1 MELLSYSEEN
11 KDNFW
16 ISIGYNIC
24 KLRIDF
30 DRIYTNIGE
39 YNFYETN
46 RIRQLVFYYIHPD
59 RILSRLIT
67 HLSRV
72 MLRLDYNN
80 QYTSYIQYGEITIP
94 SQSIYFDLSSDYTYT
109 KMYNSTKK
117 RKSITNDDLTFIN
130 ETFDNFSKLLN
141 YITNEN
147 KFKKIFVKD
156 KNDFI
161 ELTKLEQ
168 IVRKLQNR
176 IYRLKKYI
184 LEIPIR
190 EYSDK

>member
-1 MELLSYSEEN
+1 MELKPYSPET

-16 ISIGYNIC
+16 ISIGYHIC

-46 RIRQLVFYYIHPD
+46 RMRQLVFYYIQPD

-72 MLRLDYNN
+72 MRRLDY
-80 QYTSYIQYGEITIP
+80 TSHIQYGEITIP

-109 KMYNSTKK
+109 KLYCTKK

-130 ETFDNFSKLLN
+130 ETFDNFEKLLN
-141 YITNEN
+141 YIANED
-147 KFKKIFVKD
+147 KFKKTFVED

-168 IVRKLQNR
+168 IVRKLQKR

-184 LEIPIR
+184 LEMPIR
-190 EYSDK
+190 EY

>member
-1 MELLSYSEEN
+1 MELIKYSEEN
-11 KDNFW
+11 KNNFW
-16 ISIGYNIC
+16 IAIGYHIC

-46 RIRQLVFYYIHPD
+46 RMRQLVFYYIQPD

-72 MLRLDYNN
+72 MRRLDYN
-80 QYTSYIQYGEITIP
+80 YEYIQG
-94 SQSIYFDLSSDYTYT
+94 IYFDLSSDYTYT
-109 KMYNSTKK
+109 KLYCTKK
-117 RKSITNDDLTFIN
+117 RKSITNEDLTFIN
-130 ETFDNFSKLLN
+130 ETFDNFEKLLN
-141 YITNEN
+141 YIANED
-147 KFKKIFVKD
+147 KFKKTFVED

-168 IVRKLQNR
+168 IVRKLQKI

-184 LEIPIR
+184 LEMPIR
-190 EYSDK
+190 EYSDE

>member
-67 HLSRV
+67 HLSSV
-72 MLRLDYNN
+72 MRRLDYN
-80 QYTSYIQYGEITIP
+80 YEY
-94 SQSIYFDLSSDYTYT
+94 SQSIYFDLLSDYTYT

-117 RKSITNDDLTFIN
+117 KKSITNDDLTFIN
-130 ETFDNFSKLLN
+130 ETFDNFEKLLN
-141 YITNEN
+141 YIANED
-147 KFKKIFVKD
+147 KFKKTFVED

-168 IVRKLQNR
+168 IVRKLQKR

-190 EYSDK
+190 EYSDE

>member
-46 RIRQLVFYYIHPD
+46 RMRQLVFYYIQPD

-72 MLRLDYNN
+72 MRRLDYNN

-117 RKSITNDDLTFIN
+117 KKSITNDDLTFIN
-130 ETFDNFSKLLN
+130 ETFDNFEKLLN
-141 YITNEN
+141 YIANED
-147 KFKKIFVKD
+147 KFKKTFIED

-168 IVRKLQNR
+168 IVLKLQKR

>member
-1 MELLSYSEEN
+1 MELIKYSEEN
-11 KDNFW
+11 KNNFW
-16 ISIGYNIC
+16 IAIGYHIC

-46 RIRQLVFYYIHPD
+46 RMRQLVFYYIQPD

-72 MLRLDYNN
+72 MRRLDYN
-80 QYTSYIQYGEITIP
+80 YEYI
-94 SQSIYFDLSSDYTYT
+94 QSIYFDLSSDYTYT
-109 KMYNSTKK
+109 KLYCTKK

-130 ETFDNFSKLLN
+130 ETFDNFEKLLN
-141 YITNEN
+141 YIANEN
-147 KFKKIFVKD
+147 KFKKTFVED

-184 LEIPIR
+184 LEIQIR
-190 EYSDK
+190 EY

>member
-39 YNFYETN
+39 YKFYETN

-67 HLSRV
+67 HLFRV
-72 MLRLDYNN
+72 MRRLEY
-80 QYTSYIQYGEITIP
+80 SSSIQYGEITIP
-94 SQSIYFDLSSDYTYT
+94 SQSIYFDLLSDYTYT
-109 KMYNSTKK
+109 Y
-117 RKSITNDDLTFIN
+117 
-130 ETFDNFSKLLN
+130 
-141 YITNEN
+141 
-147 KFKKIFVKD
+147 
-156 KNDFI
+156 
-161 ELTKLEQ
+161 
-168 IVRKLQNR
+168 
-176 IYRLKKYI
+176 KY
-184 LEIPIR
+184 L
-190 EYSDK
+190 

>member
-1 MELLSYSEEN
+1 MELIKYSEEN
-11 KDNFW
+11 KNNFW
-16 ISIGYNIC
+16 IAIGYHIC

-46 RIRQLVFYYIHPD
+46 RMRQFVFYYIQPD

-72 MLRLDYNN
+72 MRRLDYN
-80 QYTSYIQYGEITIP
+80 YEYI
-94 SQSIYFDLSSDYTYT
+94 QSIYFDLSSDYTYT
-109 KMYNSTKK
+109 KLYCTKK
-117 RKSITNDDLTFIN
+117 RKSITNEDLIFIN
-130 ETFDNFSKLLN
+130 ETFDNFEKLLN
-141 YITNEN
+141 YIANED
-147 KFKKIFVKD
+147 KFKKTFVED

-168 IVRKLQNR
+168 IVRKLQKR

-184 LEIPIR
+184 LEIQIR
-190 EYSDK
+190 

>member
-1 MELLSYSEEN
+1 MELLSYSNEN

-16 ISIGYNIC
+16 IAIGYHIC

-46 RIRQLVFYYIHPD
+46 RMRQLVFYYIQPD

-72 MLRLDYNN
+72 MRRLDYN
-80 QYTSYIQYGEITIP
+80 YEYI
-94 SQSIYFDLSSDYTYT
+94 QSIYFDLSSDYTYT
-109 KMYNSTKK
+109 KLYCTKK
-117 RKSITNDDLTFIN
+117 RKSITNEDLKFIN
-130 ETFDNFSKLLN
+130 ETFDNFEKLLN
-141 YITNEN
+141 YIANED
-147 KFKKIFVKD
+147 KFKKTSIED

-168 IVRKLQNR
+168 IVRKLQKR

-184 LEIPIR
+184 LEIQIR
-190 EYSDK
+190 EY

>member
-1 MELLSYSEEN
+1 MELITYSAEN
-11 KDNFW
+11 NDNFW

-46 RIRQLVFYYIHPD
+46 RMRQLVFYYIQPD

-72 MLRLDYNN
+72 MRRLDYN
-80 QYTSYIQYGEITIP
+80 YEY
-94 SQSIYFDLSSDYTYT
+94 SQSIYFDLLSDYTYT

-130 ETFDNFSKLLN
+130 ETFDNFEKLLN
-141 YITNEN
+141 YIANED
-147 KFKKIFVKD
+147 KFKKTFVED

-168 IVRKLQNR
+168 IVRKLQKR

-190 EYSDK
+190 EY

>member
-1 MELLSYSEEN
+1 MELITYSKEN
-11 KDNFW
+11 NDNFW

-39 YNFYETN
+39 YNFYETG
-46 RIRQLVFYYIHPD
+46 RIRQLIFYYIQPD

-72 MLRLDYNN
+72 MHSLDYNN
-80 QYTSYIQYGEITIP
+80 VSGDISIP
-94 SQSIYFDLSSDYTYT
+94 IESIFFKLAPDYTYT
-109 KMYNSTKK
+109 KLFNSTKK
-117 RKSITNDDLTFIN
+117 SKTMTNDDLIFIH
-130 ETFDNFSKLLN
+130 ETFDNFEKLLN

-147 KFKKIFVKD
+147 KFMKGQYNFTQLV
-156 KNDFI
+156 
-161 ELTKLEQ
+161 KLEQ
-168 IVRKLQNR
+168 IVRKLQKR

-184 LEIPIR
+184 LEIPIN
-190 EYSDK
+190 

>member
-1 MELLSYSEEN
+1 MELIKYSAEN
-11 KDNFW
+11 NDNFW
-16 ISIGYNIC
+16 IAIGYHIC

-46 RIRQLVFYYIHPD
+46 RMRQLVFYYIQPD

-67 HLSRV
+67 HLSSV
-72 MLRLDYNN
+72 MRRLDYN
-80 QYTSYIQYGEITIP
+80 YEY
-94 SQSIYFDLSSDYTYT
+94 SQSIYFDLLSDYTYT

-117 RKSITNDDLTFIN
+117 KKSITNDDLKFIN
-130 ETFDNFSKLLN
+130 ETFDNFEKLLN
-141 YITNEN
+141 YIANEN
-147 KFKKIFVKD
+147 KFKKTLIED
-156 KNDFI
+156 KNDLFQ
-161 ELTKLEQ
+161 LTKLEQ

-190 EYSDK
+190 EY